1 VKSKGDKDMAREL
14 IHELDKSSKPNSRSK
29 NPAALTAKKEGK
41 ALPTIICSCGAE
53 ILVIPDL
60 EAMSEALKN
69 HIEDHRK
76 ANPKAKEAD
85 LYAVEQALIEKLLK
99 LASELGK

>member
-1 VKSKGDKDMAREL
+1 MTREVIRQIHNGDNQ
-14 IHELDKSSKPNSRSK
+14 NSRSK
-29 NPAALTAKKEGK
+29 DPATLTAKKEGK

-85 LYAVEQALIEKLLK
+85 LCAVEQALIEKLLK